1 VRQEI
6 PTDLEAQLV
15 ELRQQMLDERDAIEA
30 MLREAAA
37 SGQPLSLLE
46 QGRIDDRVARIKDL
60 AGKLQALEI
69 SVSTA

>member
-1 VRQEI
+1 VRQEQL
-6 PTDLEAQLV
+6 TDLEAQLS
-15 ELRQQMLDERDAIEA
+15 ELRQQMIDERNAIEA

-60 AGKLQALEI
+60 AGKLQALEQALM
-69 SVSTA
+69 TA